1 MEDINKIIGNNL
13 MRLRK
18 QAKLTQLELAEKFNY
33 TDKSISKWEKG
44 ESLPNIEV
52 LYSLAEFYGVTLDTL
67 TSENGALAQQSA
79 NTTKRQKLFPVR
91 FIISLIAICAV
102 WVCATALYVG
112 LKISLDINYYMC
124 FIWGFPLSCIL
135 SIIFNSI
142 WGKPLYLFP
151 MLSVL
156 IWTTITAFYLQ
167 FLTYNLWPL
176 YLLGIPLQA
185 VVIVC
190 NALIAPKRAKKPNP
204 ANTEVKP
211 NKKEKKNKVKTEK
224 VQTTETA
231 VETNNINAEPKETKK
246 SEGTITVTL
255 PHIRSINDD
264 KKA

>member
-67 TSENGALAQQSA
+67 TNENGVIVQQPA
-79 NTTKRQKLFPVR
+79 GTTKKAKLFPVR

-142 WGKPLYLFP
+142 WGKPIYLFP

-167 FLTYNLWPL
+167 FLAYNLWPL

-190 NALIAPKRAKKPNP
+190 NALIAPKRTKK
-204 ANTEVKP
+204 T
-211 NKKEKKNKVKTEK
+211 NKSTAEIKISRQEKKKAKP
-224 VQTTETA
+224 TTTV
-231 VETNNINAEPKETKK
+231 VETINSPTDVEEEKK

-255 PHIRSINDD
+255 PQIRSINDD